1 MPNVRRKT
9 SDGER
14 EAVTTVSRD
23 DAKTANAR
31 RRREQRHTGS
41 VLDLNSVDANALK
54 RAFINMLERKVG
66 VTFGVTRDGGAL
78 SVTLLD
84 NGETVREYVRA
95 TEDINLYLTGLA
107 DDFGTD

>member
-9 SDGER
+9 GDGER
-14 EAVTTVSRD
+14 EAVTTVSRN

-41 VLDLNSVDANALK
+41 QLDLNSVDADTLK
-54 RAFINMLERKVG
+54 RAFVELLKRKVG

-78 SVTLLD
+78 SITLLD

-95 TEDINLYLTGLA
+95 NEDVNLYFTGLA
-107 DDFGTD
+107 EDFGAD